1 MHKVLM
7 SFTFRKGWH
16 ICFFDCDRRRS
27 QLPRLGF
34 CNSDEATMEFSRRAG
49 GPKTLED
56 RTIFDMLIQRGAGE
70 VTLELTDEQFPTLPL
85 PLRSHLLS
93 SNLTNYAPTGRTE
106 GSLSPGSFNPL
117 RETIGTAAEPVDTVL
132 MPSSI
137 RRVTLP

>member
-34 CNSDEATMEFSRRAG
+34 CNSDEAMIEFSRRVG

-56 RTIFDMLIQRGAGE
+56 RNIFDMLIQRGAGE
-70 VTLELTDEQFPTLPL
+70 VTLAVTDEQYDE
-85 PLRSHLLS
+85 LRR
-93 SNLTNYAPTGRTE
+93 A
-106 GSLSPGSFNPL
+106 
-117 RETIGTAAEPVDTVL
+117 
-132 MPSSI
+132 
-137 RRVTLP
+137 